1 MADFD
6 WVKAR
11 AACSLEVLFQQLRV
25 AVKRDVDS
33 MNAVLAQA
41 GRPVQCQFGDFSN
54 RFLVMISGNGFPMRR
69 AEFAL
74 SPSGISVEVDKPKQK
89 TFSAIATL
97 NPDGDCRLV
106 VNNQELELWQVC
118 RLGLEDLFF
127 GG

>member
-54 RFLVMISGNGFPMRR
+54 RFLVMR
-69 AEFAL
+69 AGRIRSEIDSTAATDAEVQAL
-74 SPSGISVEVDKPKQK
+74 VE
-89 TFSAIATL
+89 ATA
-97 NPDGDCRLV
+97 
-106 VNNQELELWQVC
+106 
-118 RLGLEDLFF
+118 
-127 GG
+127 